1 MDASLCL
8 GYGKDSETER
18 CGFFPCPGVIFGLI
32 DDKVMIILQKFH
44 KVWTAW
50 SNVDKSA
57 CQRCGNN
64 KMVKRRT
71 NCQFRGKTVAD
82 DLCPTSEL
90 QEEFCAGICESGDIN
105 DIFDISNCIY
115 LKSN

>member
-1 MDASLCL
+1 M
-8 GYGKDSETER
+8 
-18 CGFFPCPGVIFGLI
+18 IFGLI

-50 SNVDKSA
+50 SNVDKIA

-71 NCQFRGKTVAD
+71 NCQFKGKTVAD